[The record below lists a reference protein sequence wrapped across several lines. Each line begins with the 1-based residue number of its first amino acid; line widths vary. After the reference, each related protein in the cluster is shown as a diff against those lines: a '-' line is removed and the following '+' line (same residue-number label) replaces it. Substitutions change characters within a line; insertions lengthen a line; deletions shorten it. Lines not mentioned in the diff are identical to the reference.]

1 MSKRKPQTMQIYSI
15 VDELMASPVNP
26 LHRNQRDHHLGIIT
40 RAFESLE
47 KGELPTLQDAGH
59 VADAVNMLDTITGM
73 RFNQTAKDFDEIE
86 FPDETR
92 RAATDAVARCAI
104 RGRETGTYRFDAP
117 GLVVVREVI
126 EFYSDLIEVI
136 PARVFIKAHRQT
148 VKAVEDA
155 LAGKLKSKNAN
166 VVEV

>member
-47 KGELPTLQDAGH
+47 KGERPTLQDAGH

-73 RFNQTAKDFDEIE
+73 RFNQTAKDFDTID
-86 FPDETR
+86 FPEETR
-92 RAATDAVARCAI
+92 RAATDAVARCVI
-104 RGRETGTYRFDAP
+104 RGRATGAFRFDAP

>member
-40 RAFESLE
+40 RAFEALE
-47 KGELPTLQDAGH
+47 KGERPTLQDAGH

-73 RFNQTAKDFDEIE
+73 RFNQTAKDFDTID
-86 FPDETR
+86 FPEETR
-92 RAATDAVARCAI
+92 RAAADAVARCVI

-126 EFYSDLIEVI
+126 EFYSALIEVI

-155 LAGKLKSKNAN
+155 LAGKLKSKDAN

>member
-1 MSKRKPQTMQIYSI
+1 MSKRKPQTMQLYSI

-26 LHRNQRDHHLGIIT
+26 LHKNQRDHHLGII
-40 RAFESLE
+40 AKSFHALE
-47 KGELPTLQDAGH
+47 KGEHPTLQDVGH
-59 VADAVNMLDTITGM
+59 VADAVNMLDTIVNM

-92 RAATDAVARCAI
+92 RASTDAVARCAI

-117 GLVVVREVI
+117 GLVVVRELI
-126 EFYSDLIEVI
+126 EFYSDLLDVL
-136 PARVFIKAHRQT
+136 PARVFIKAHRKT
-148 VKAVEDA
+148 TTDVADA
-155 LAGKLKSKNAN
+155 LAGRLKSKDIQ